1 MRAANQGRAFQDADI
16 HLQHWVKWALGTWCL
31 HRWAQGFS
39 KFPHILMN
47 LSCDRCV
54 LDLGRQNKERGFYG
68 LVGIWFIIGYVVYLL
83 FLKKSFFLMWT
94 IFKVFIEFITV
105 SLLSYVLVF
114 LATRHVGSQLPDQ
127 DWNCTS
133 CIGKWSIN
141 PWITR
146 EVPIYLLFM
155 PTLPTTERS
164 VFSHP
169 LHKCENQELLVSGS
183 RCLLRRPCPLV
194 APPSL
199 PQGENQE
206 IPVSKVWVI
215 DTESVTSP
223 SHKYPL
229 VLLFISVTSAKYLL
243 GAI

>member
-1 MRAANQGRAFQDADI
+1 MVYNRVCCLSPFFKKK
-16 HLQHWVKWALGTWCL
+16 VFSWC
-31 HRWAQGFS
+31 G
-39 KFPHILMN
+39 P
-47 LSCDRCV
+47 
-54 LDLGRQNKERGFYG
+54 
-68 LVGIWFIIGYVVYLL
+68 
-83 FLKKSFFLMWT
+83 FLK
-94 IFKVFIEFITV
+94 
-105 SLLSYVLVF
+105 SLLNLLQYCFCLTF
-114 LATRHVGSQLPDQ
+114 WYFWPRGMWDQLPDQ

-229 VLLFISVTSAKYLL
+229 VLLFISATSAKYLL

>member
-1 MRAANQGRAFQDADI
+1 MVYNR
-16 HLQHWVKWALGTWCL
+16 VCCL
-31 HRWAQGFS
+31 SPFS
-39 KFPHILMN
+39 
-47 LSCDRCV
+47 
-54 LDLGRQNKERGFYG
+54 
-68 LVGIWFIIGYVVYLL
+68 
-83 FLKKSFFLMWT
+83 KKSFFLMWT
-94 IFKVFIEFITV
+94 IFKVFIEFITIL
-105 SLLSYVLVF
+105 LLSYVLVF
-114 LATRHVGSQLPDQ
+114 LATRHVWSQLPDQ
-127 DWNCTS
+127 DWNLTS

-146 EVPIYLLFM
+146 EVPTYMLFIS
-155 PTLPTTERS
+155 TLPTTERRS
-164 VFSHP
+164 AFSHP

-183 RCLLRRPCPLV
+183 GCLLRRPCPLV

-199 PQGENQE
+199 PWGENQE

-229 VLLFISVTSAKYLL
+229 VLLFIPATSAKYLL

>member
-1 MRAANQGRAFQDADI
+1 MRAANQGRAFQDADMR
-16 HLQHWVKWALGTWCL
+16 LQYWVRWALGTWSL
-31 HRWAQGFS
+31 HRWAQG
-39 KFPHILMN
+39 ILMN
-47 LSCDRCV
+47 LSCHGCV
-54 LDLGRQNKERGFYG
+54 LGLCRQNEDRGFHG

-83 FLKKSFFLMWT
+83 FYKKVFSWCGPFLKSLLNLLQYCFSPMFCFFLAAR
-94 IFKVFIEFITV
+94 
-105 SLLSYVLVF
+105 YVW
-114 LATRHVGSQLPDQ
+114 SQLPDQ
-127 DWNCTS
+127 DWNLTS

-146 EVPIYLLFM
+146 EVPIYLLFI
-155 PTLPTTERS
+155 PALPTTERRS
-164 VFSHP
+164 AFSHP

-183 RCLLRRPCPLV
+183 GCLVRRPCPLV
-194 APPSL
+194 ASPSL
-199 PQGENQE
+199 PWGENQE

-229 VLLFISVTSAKYLL
+229 VLLFIPATSAKYLL